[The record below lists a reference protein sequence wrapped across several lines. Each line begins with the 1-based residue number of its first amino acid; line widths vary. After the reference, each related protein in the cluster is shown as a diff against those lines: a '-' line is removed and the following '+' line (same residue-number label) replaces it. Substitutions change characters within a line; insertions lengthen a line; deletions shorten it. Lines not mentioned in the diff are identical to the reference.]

1 MRKKM
6 YEDCNNNI
14 TFLKG
19 LFLQIQKF
27 SDTELNWE
35 ISKLDFIPVDKGD
48 FINGVPSIEMEG
60 LFEFQKKILE
70 EYSTNVM
77 HNDLMKVFEEIK
89 TIYEGV
95 FVALIGGKTFK
106 IKVFDGDIIEIDG
119 EMEDKIIF

>member
-1 MRKKM
+1 MRKTM

-14 TFLKG
+14 TFLKE

-48 FINGVPSIEMEG
+48 FIGGVPSIEMKG
-60 LFEFQKKILE
+60 LYDFQKKILE
-70 EYSTNVM
+70 EHSINVM
-77 HNDLMKVFEEIK
+77 HNDLIKLFENIR

-95 FVALIGGKTFK
+95 FVALIDGKAFK

-119 EMEDKIIF
+119 EKEDDVIF